1 MCVFLSSPEQEV
13 LKVSFCGRPLYI
25 VRCPSST
32 FFFKHLLLN
41 KGTNLDENW
50 QGSYLGESLPK
61 LLKRLNSTHS
71 SGCDGNRME
80 KIAKSS
86 KMFFSESRAFIFGM
100 LYQVCSYDAPGV
112 KTAPVAVHK
121 FEHRNKE
128 G

>member
-1 MCVFLSSPEQEV
+1 MW
-13 LKVSFCGRPLYI
+13 
-25 VRCPSST
+25 
-32 FFFKHLLLN
+32 
-41 KGTNLDENW
+41 TNLDENW

-61 LLKRLNSTHS
+61 LFKRLNSTHS
-71 SGCDGNRME
+71 SGCNGNRME

-86 KMFFSESRAFIFGM
+86 KMFFSESRRCRAFIFGM

-128 G
+128 GITSKVFFSDTGRLRALLFGK